1 MTRPPEE
8 ASVETVALRPGYRM
22 SRLVR
27 GGWQLAGDH
36 GPVESERAV
45 AGMTAFVDA
54 GVDTFDCADIYTGV
68 EEMIGAFLAR
78 LAGARGAACAAAVK
92 VHTKYVPDL
101 ATLGRLDRAAVERV
115 IDRSLARLGRER
127 LDLVQFHWWD
137 YAMPG
142 AAECAGHLASLQAQ
156 GKIDRIGVTNFDH
169 RQLAGITASGVD
181 VVSAQ
186 VQYSLL
192 DQRPA
197 GGFADWAGA
206 NDVAI
211 LAYGSLA
218 GGFLTDRW
226 LGEPDPG
233 FAFVNRSLVKY
244 RLIIEEFGGWDL
256 FQDLLRALRG
266 IADRRGVDIAA
277 VAVRVMLDTPGVAAV
292 ILGARYA
299 DRLRD
304 TLRVFSIVLD
314 EDDRR
319 AIRAVQAGACG
330 PSGPVYGLERD
341 RHGPHGRIMK
351 YGLQETAGDGGPA
364 DSHGQQAAGDGRPP
378 GSHGQQA
385 AGDGGSVGSH
395 GQKAAGEGRPARP
408 HGTPG

>member
-1 MTRPPEE
+1 MTW
-8 ASVETVALRPGYRM
+8 ASGGTSVETVALRPGYRI

-45 AGMTAFVDA
+45 ADMAAFVDA
-54 GVDTFDCADIYTGV
+54 GIDTFDCADIYTGV
-68 EEMIGAFLAR
+68 EKMIGAFLAR
-78 LAGARGAACAAAVK
+78 LADARGVACAAAVK

-137 YAMPG
+137 YAVPG
-142 AAECAGHLASLQAQ
+142 AAECAQHLAGLQAQ

-169 RQLAGITASGVD
+169 RHLAAITASGVD

-192 DQRPA
+192 DRRPED
-197 GGFADWAGA
+197 GFLDWAGA
-206 NDVAI
+206 NDVAV

-226 LGEPDPG
+226 LGRPDPG
-233 FAFVNRSLVKY
+233 FAFDNRSLVKY

-256 FQDLLRALRG
+256 FQDLLRALRA
-266 IADRRGVDIAA
+266 IADRRGADIAA
-277 VAVRVMLDTPGVAAV
+277 VAVRAMLDTPGVAAV
-292 ILGARYA
+292 IVGARYA
-299 DRLRD
+299 DRLHD
-304 TLRVFSIVLD
+304 TLRVFSIGLD
-314 EDDRR
+314 EEDRR
-319 AIRAVQAGACG
+319 AIDAVQAGARG

-341 RHGPHGRIMK
+341 RHGVHGRIMK
-351 YGLQETAGDGGPA
+351 YGLQEPAGDSG
-364 DSHGQQAAGDGRPP
+364 PP
-378 GSHGQQA
+378 GSHG
-385 AGDGGSVGSH
+385 
-395 GQKAAGEGRPARP
+395 
-408 HGTPG
+408 TPG

>member
-1 MTRPPEE
+1 MTRPPEG
-8 ASVETVALRPGYRM
+8 ASVETVALRPEYRI

-54 GVDTFDCADIYTGV
+54 GIDTFDCADIYTGV
-68 EEMIGAFLAR
+68 EEMIGAFLSR
-78 LAGARGAACAAAVK
+78 LAADCGAERAAAVK

-137 YAMPG
+137 YAVPG

-192 DQRPA
+192 DRRPA

-266 IADRRGVDIAA
+266 IADRHGADIAA
-277 VAVRVMLDTPGVAAV
+277 VAVRAMLDTPGVAAV

-299 DRLRD
+299 DRLHD

-314 EDDRR
+314 EDDWR

-351 YGLQETAGDGGPA
+351 YGLQQATGDGG
-364 DSHGQQAAGDGRPP
+364 PP
-378 GSHGQQA
+378 GSHGQRA
-385 AGDGGSVGSH
+385 AGDGGSAGSH
-395 GQKAAGEGRPARP
+395 GQKAAEEGRPACP

>member
-1 MTRPPEE
+1 MTRPHGE
-8 ASVETVALRPGYRM
+8 ASVETVALRPGYRI
-22 SRLVR
+22 SRLVK

-36 GPVESERAV
+36 GPVEFERAV
-45 AGMTAFVDA
+45 ADMTAFVDA
-54 GVDTFDCADIYTGV
+54 GIATFDCADIYTGV
-68 EEMIGAFLAR
+68 EEMIGTFLAR

-101 ATLGRLDRAAVERV
+101 ATLDRLDRAAVARV

-137 YAMPG
+137 YAVPG
-142 AAECAGHLASLQAQ
+142 AAACAQHLATLQAE

-169 RQLAGITASGVD
+169 RRLADITASGVD
-181 VVSAQ
+181 VVCAQ

-192 DQRPA
+192 DRRPED
-197 GGFADWAGA
+197 GFLDWAGA
-206 NDVAI
+206 SNVAV

-226 LGEPDPG
+226 LGESDPG
-233 FAFVNRSLVKY
+233 FAFDNRSLVKY

-256 FQDLLRALRG
+256 FQDLLRVLRG
-266 IADRRGVDIAA
+266 VADRRGADIAA
-277 VAVRVMLDTPGVAAV
+277 VAVRAMLDIPGVAAV

-319 AIRAVQAGACG
+319 AIRAVQARAGG

-341 RHGPHGRIMK
+341 QHGPHGRIMK
-351 YGLQETAGDGGPA
+351 YGLQEAAGDGGPA
-364 DSHGQQAAGDGRPP
+364 CSN
-378 GSHGQQA
+378 
-385 AGDGGSVGSH
+385 
-395 GQKAAGEGRPARP
+395 
-408 HGTPG
+408 GTPG